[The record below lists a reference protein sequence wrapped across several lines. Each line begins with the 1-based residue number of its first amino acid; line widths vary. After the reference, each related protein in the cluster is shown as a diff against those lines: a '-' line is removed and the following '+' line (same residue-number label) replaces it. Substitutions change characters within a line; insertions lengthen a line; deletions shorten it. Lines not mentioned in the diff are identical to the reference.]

1 VNQTAHTVAP
11 SGSVIISDLPAGDVE
26 VELTGVASN
35 CVVGGGP
42 SRTIALG
49 GGTTFDVTLEVTCI
63 AIVDGLVLFTSDR
76 TGATH
81 LYRVTDDG
89 SDLRDLTPSREVL
102 YGGDWSP
109 DGSRIVFATGGG
121 LFVMNADGSGAASL
135 GVVGTAPRW
144 SPDGERIL
152 FNAAGMITVV
162 RADGTDPRQI
172 TSGGSAA
179 WSPDGTRIAFAR
191 VDRSRCAADLFCP
204 TDLYAMAPD
213 GSGQTR
219 LVSSANASDQLGSPA
234 WSPDG
239 TRIAYT
245 RSCCFLG
252 PNTSGLYVVGVA
264 RGLAHRVSS
273 TLVRSGP
280 VWSPDGRAIA
290 VAAGRPDGST
300 DLVLLPSTGGSSGV
314 VLAGSA
320 ASEYPSAWR

>member
-1 VNQTAHTVAP
+1 MIP
-11 SGSVIISDLPAGDVE
+11 DLPAGEVE

-35 CVVGGGP
+35 CAVGGGP

-49 GGTTFDVTLEVTCI
+49 VGTTFDVTFEVTCI

-76 TGATH
+76 TGVTH
-81 LYRVTDDG
+81 LYRIRDDG

-102 YGGDWSP
+102 GGGDWSP
-109 DGSRIVFATGGG
+109 DGSRIVFATPGG
-121 LFVMNADGSGAASL
+121 LFVMNADGSAAASL
-135 GVVGTAPRW
+135 GVEGTAPRW

-162 RADGTDPRQI
+162 RADGTDLRPI
-172 TSGGSAA
+172 TPGGGAA

-191 VDRSRCAADLFCP
+191 VDRSRCVADLFCP
-204 TDLYAMAPD
+204 SDLWDMAVD
-213 GSGQTR
+213 GSEQTR
-219 LVSSANASDQLGSPA
+219 LVSAANASDMLGSPT

-252 PNTSGLYVVGVA
+252 PSASGLYVVAVGE
-264 RGLAHRVSS
+264 RLAQRISS
-273 TLVRSGP
+273 TSVRGGP

-290 VAAGRPDGST
+290 VAAGNPDGST
-300 DLVLLPSTGGSSGV
+300 NLVLLPATGGSSGV

>member
-1 VNQTAHTVAP
+1 
-11 SGSVIISDLPAGDVE
+11 
-26 VELTGVASN
+26 
-35 CVVGGGP
+35 
-42 SRTIALG
+42 
-49 GGTTFDVTLEVTCI
+49 
-63 AIVDGLVLFTSDR
+63 
-76 TGATH
+76 
-81 LYRVTDDG
+81 
-89 SDLRDLTPSREVL
+89 
-102 YGGDWSP
+102 
-109 DGSRIVFATGGG
+109 
-121 LFVMNADGSGAASL
+121 MNADGSAAAPL
-135 GVVGTAPRW
+135 GVEGTAPRW

-162 RADGTDPRQI
+162 RADGTDPRPI

-191 VDRSRCAADLFCP
+191 VDRSRCVADLFCP

-219 LVSSANASDQLGSPA
+219 LVSSANASDQLGLARLVSRRHPDRVHPLLLFSRAERERPVRRRA
-234 WSPDG
+234 WPG
-239 TRIAYT
+239 
-245 RSCCFLG
+245 
-252 PNTSGLYVVGVA
+252 
-264 RGLAHRVSS
+264 GLAQRVSS
-273 TLVRSGP
+273 TSLRSGP